1 MDNLAK
7 FNSYKNISSSKLVVG
22 APSSLLR
29 EASVYPNTKILCLD
43 TEKKKDKIPFV
54 GLNILNETSYEKFE
68 ERLNLLFNLNYE
80 DYTKKLEKKH
90 TYLMHN
96 TNTIENL
103 LGFF

>member
-1 MDNLAK
+1 M
-7 FNSYKNISSSKLVVG
+7 SERHQVSSGKPAHTLTQKYYVWI
-22 APSSLLR
+22 R
-29 EASVYPNTKILCLD
+29 
-43 TEKKKDKIPFV
+43 KKKDKIPFV

-80 DYTKKLEKKH
+80 DYTKKTEKKH

-103 LGFF
+103 LEFFKKNTDPL

>member
-1 MDNLAK
+1 M
-7 FNSYKNISSSKLVVG
+7 FGYG
-22 APSSLLR
+22 
-29 EASVYPNTKILCLD
+29 
-43 TEKKKDKIPFV
+43 KKKDKIPFV
-54 GLNILNETSYEKFE
+54 GLNIFNETSYEKFE

-103 LGFF
+103 LEFFKKNTDPL